1 MMKYLLTILL
11 LFISIGVFAQRPGEN
26 NLGEA
31 AKIFHKALIDKD
43 SVKLKSLLLDGLTY
57 GHSNGWI
64 QSKSEVIGDLY
75 NGKLTYQ
82 EINTGA
88 EMLKLEG
95 ETGIVRT
102 EMQIKVVMEGKPLE
116 LKLKV
121 LEVWQWKNKHWE
133 LLARQSV
140 KI

>member
-1 MMKYLLTILL
+1 M
-11 LFISIGVFAQRPGEN
+11 
-26 NLGEA
+26 
-31 AKIFHKALIDKD
+31 
-43 SVKLKSLLLDGLTY
+43 
-57 GHSNGWI
+57 
-64 QSKSEVIGDLY
+64 IGDLY
-75 NGKLTYQ
+75 NGKFTYQ

-88 EMLKLEG
+88 DMLQVNG

-102 EMQIKVVMEGKPLE
+102 EMQVKILMEGKPLE

-133 LLARQSV
+133 LFARQSV